1 MHSHPL
7 SLDVGM
13 EQGTSQ
19 NEHFC
24 DVCGELVEGLCYR
37 CKDCEFNVHPL
48 CTQLPQQLCHARHT
62 IHPLK
67 LEKISSS
74 TSCAVCHVCAGACD
88 SWRYRCEICGFDI
101 HMECLLVPCDHP
113 PTQRSISRRWPPP
126 ACDLPTQRTIPKC
139 GPSTDPPQPP
149 LAPPPHYVAYDPYRV
164 SPCPSLYNTYNYVNQ
179 FPPCGRTCL
188 PMPQAAVSSVKGS
201 NTQLLPYNGAC
212 RGLAPSPSP
221 NNMYNYVNHDSPC
234 GPPLPHYGAYPYMP
248 SGPSP
253 YNMYVNSVQS
263 YGLPLPLPHYGAYT
277 YGMIP
282 SGPNPYHNNYAN
294 QAVEGG
300 ATHGRKR
307 KMIYKIIKQLTLGVA
322 SSAIFAL
329 ISG

>member
-1 MHSHPL
+1 MAARPLERTPGFACKGCDFNLHDYCWTCPRSLSSFMHSHPL

-48 CTQLPQQLCHARHT
+48 CTQLPQQLCHHPRHT

-74 TSCAVCHVCAGACD
+74 RSCAVCHVCAGACD

-113 PTQRSISRRWPPP
+113 PTQRSISPRWPPP
-126 ACDLPTQRTIPKC
+126 ACDLPTQRSDPK
-139 GPSTDPPQPP
+139 
-149 LAPPPHYVAYDPYRV
+149 
-164 SPCPSLYNTYNYVNQ
+164 
-179 FPPCGRTCL
+179 FP
-188 PMPQAAVSSVKGS
+188 
-201 NTQLLPYNGAC
+201 PYNGAC
-212 RGLAPSPSP
+212 RGLVPSPSP

-234 GPPLPHYGAYPYMP
+234 GPPLPHYGAYPNMP

-253 YNMYVNSVQS
+253 YPIYVNSVQS
-263 YGLPLPLPHYGAYT
+263 YGLPLPLPPPLPLPLPHYGAYT

-294 QAVEGG
+294 QAVEGRCNTWKE
-300 ATHGRKR
+300 AQED
-307 KMIYKIIKQLTLGVA
+307 I
-322 SSAIFAL
+322 
-329 ISG
+329 